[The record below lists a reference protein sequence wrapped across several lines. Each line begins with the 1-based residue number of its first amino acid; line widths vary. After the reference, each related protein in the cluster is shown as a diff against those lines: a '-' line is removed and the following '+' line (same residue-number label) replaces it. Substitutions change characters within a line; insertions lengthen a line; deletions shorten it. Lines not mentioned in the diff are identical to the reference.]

1 MGTTREA
8 IDLPVSIGF
17 IGLATSHPYAD
28 AATIIARHPDAV
40 VHVWEPDPERMAA
53 FLERFSQARV
63 HETLAGIVDAELD
76 GAIISVPPPGVAA
89 AVAAIAE
96 QAFPVF
102 INKPAAASLT
112 QLDAVDAVVR
122 PIAERVLST
131 SVLRFAAPV
140 RQLSERIDLS
150 RVLSARAVVRHD
162 VARWLSGSTDWQDDI
177 DVGGGTIVTIGIHGM
192 ELLTTLLG
200 TDFEIRSSLGEVRHL
215 QGLKSDDT
223 AVIGLRWSNGI
234 LGTIDVIGV
243 TETESYSV
251 VLETVDGVVMVD
263 LPAGDTDPF
272 GYEKAIDQFL
282 GMVDASRRGLAV
294 VSPVPWAETRA
305 ILHGIATASSL
316 AHP

>member
-1 MGTTREA
+1 MREA
-8 IDLPVSIGF
+8 IDRPVSIGF

-28 AATIIARHPDAV
+28 AATIIARHPDAAV
-40 VHVWEPDPERMAA
+40 QVWEPDPERMAV
-53 FLERFSQARV
+53 FLERFPQARV
-63 HETLAGIVDAELD
+63 HETLTGIVDAELD
-76 GAIISVPPPGVAA
+76 GAIVSVPPPGIAL

-96 QAFPVF
+96 RDFPAF
-102 INKPAAASLT
+102 INKPAAATLA

-131 SVLRFAAPV
+131 SVLRFAEPV
-140 RQLSERIDLS
+140 RQLAERIDLA

-162 VARWLSGSTDWQDDI
+162 VARWLAGSTDWQDDVE
-177 DVGGGTIVTIGIHGM
+177 VGGGSIVTMGIHGM
-192 ELLTTLLG
+192 ELLVVLLG
-200 TDFEIRSSLGEVRHL
+200 ADVEVTSSLGEVRHL
-215 QGLKSDDT
+215 HGLKSEDT

-251 VLETVDGVVMVD
+251 ALETVDGTVTID
-263 LPAGDTDPF
+263 LPSGGTDPF

-282 GMVDASRRGLAV
+282 GMVDASRRGRAV

-316 AHP
+316 AHS